1 MRLYIKGDYAKK
13 ITFTTRELVWKMWFK
28 ERNGKKIS
36 YSNVGDD
43 EMLQDDFYFGAE
55 LRKWAS
61 VDERWDKAPFIIP
74 SNPWLS
80 LQYEDIEL
88 EFEHAFISDDREKGE
103 FLRIA
108 STHVDILTVDKR
120 AMYIMAIEVA
130 SAIDGQISEDDKETW
145 LSIEEFKT
153 KHAELL
159 HLTYDEA
166 VDISLEE
173 IKVMKAIDEPLWEE
187 LDRKREEY
195 IRIHGEVELDDDE
208 EDE

>member
-1 MRLYIKGDYAKK
+1 MRLYIKSEFKQK
-13 ITFTTRELVWKMWFK
+13 LTFTTSELLWKMWFK
-28 ERNGKKIS
+28 EWNGKKIS

-61 VDERWDKAPFIIP
+61 VDERWDKASFIIP

-120 AMYIMAIEVA
+120 ALYVMAIEVA
-130 SAIDGQISEDDKETW
+130 SAIDGQISEDDKEGWMDVETFKELHKDV
-145 LSIEEFKT
+145 LS
-153 KHAELL
+153 
-159 HLTYDEA
+159 LTYDEA
-166 VDISLEE
+166 VEISLEE
-173 IKVMKAIDEPLWEE
+173 LKTMVPVRDPLWKEE
-187 LDRKREEY
+187 ERLREEY
-195 IRIHGEVELDDDE
+195 IKIHGERVYDDE
-208 EDE
+208 DDE

>member
-1 MRLYIKGDYAKK
+1 MRLYIKSDFKKK

-120 AMYIMAIEVA
+120 ALYIMAAEVA

-145 LSIEEFKT
+145 MDVETFKELHKDVLS
-153 KHAELL
+153 LS
-159 HLTYDEA
+159 YDQA
-166 VDISLEE
+166 TDISVEE
-173 IKVMKAIDEPLWEE
+173 LKSLKPIEDPLWDEE
-187 LDRKREEY
+187 ERLREEY
-195 IRIHGEVELDDDE
+195 IKIHGERIYDDE
-208 EDE
+208 EED

>member
-1 MRLYIKGDYAKK
+1 MRLYLKGNYETSIYQACM
-13 ITFTTRELVWKMWFK
+13 EYPLKMWFK
-28 ERNGKKIS
+28 ERKGVKVGFS
-36 YSNVGDD
+36 YARD
-43 EMLQDDFYFGAE
+43 DDFYF
-55 LRKWAS
+55 S
-61 VDERWDKAPFIIP
+61 VSLDKFSSNDERWGMTDFKIGD
-74 SNPWLS
+74 NPWS
-80 LQYEDIEL
+80 SFKYEYLILDCEDSY
-88 EFEHAFISDDREKGE
+88 ESDGREKGDY
-103 FLRIA
+103 LRIIT
-108 STHVDILTVDKR
+108 THKDILTVDKR
-120 AMYIMAIEVA
+120 ALYIMAIEVA

>member
-1 MRLYIKGDYAKK
+1 MRLYIKSDFTKK
-13 ITFTTRELVWKMWFK
+13 IDFTTRELVWKMWFK
-28 ERNGKKIS
+28 ERKGKKIS

-120 AMYIMAIEVA
+120 ALYVMAIEVA

-145 LSIEEFKT
+145 MDVETFKELHKDVLS
-153 KHAELL
+153 
-159 HLTYDEA
+159 LTYDQA
-166 VDISLEE
+166 TDISVEKLKSMRPVE
-173 IKVMKAIDEPLWEE
+173 DPLWDEE
-187 LDRKREEY
+187 ERLHEEY
-195 IRIHGEVELDDDE
+195 IAIHGERIYDDE

>member
-1 MRLYIKGDYAKK
+1 MRIYIKGDYARKVP
-13 ITFTTRELVWKMWFK
+13 FGYRELAWKMWFK
-28 ERNGKKIS
+28 ERNGQEIS
-36 YSNVGDD
+36 FSHVGDD

-61 VDERWDKAPFIIP
+61 VDERWDKASFIIP

-120 AMYIMAIEVA
+120 ALYIMAIEVA
-130 SAIDGQISEDDKETW
+130 SAIDGQISEDGKQSRLSVEEIKEYHKDV
-145 LSIEEFKT
+145 LS
-153 KHAELL
+153 
-159 HLTYDEA
+159 LTYNEA
-166 VDISLEE
+166 VELSLEE
-173 IKVMKAIDEPLWEE
+173 LKTMVPVRDPLWEE
-187 LDRKREEY
+187 EEHLREEY
-195 IRIHGEVELDDDE
+195 IKIHGERVYDDE
-208 EDE
+208 DDE

>member
-1 MRLYIKGDYAKK
+1 MRLYIKGDYTKK
-13 ITFTTRELVWKMWFK
+13 VPFGYRELAWKMWFK
-28 ERNGKKIS
+28 ERNGQEIS
-36 YSNVGDD
+36 FSHVGDD

-61 VDERWDKAPFIIP
+61 VDERWDKASFIIP

-120 AMYIMAIEVA
+120 ALYVMAIEVA

-145 LSIEEFKT
+145 LDVETFK
-153 KHAELL
+153 ELHKDVL
-159 HLTYDEA
+159 SLTYDEA
-166 VDISLEE
+166 VEISLEE
-173 IKVMKAIDEPLWEE
+173 LKTMVPVRDSLWEE
-187 LDRKREEY
+187 ERLREEY
-195 IRIHGEVELDDDE
+195 IKIHGERVYDDE